1 MIYVFLKKAPYGALI
16 VILLFWQ
23 DLSGALRSWGF
34 EPNPYDICIM
44 NETVGGKQCT
54 IYWNLDDIKISH
66 VRPKAV
72 DEVLYQLT
80 TKYVKMSPLT
90 VSQGRVHNYF
100 GMRLG
105 YGTKRKVCITMPENI
120 EGILEAAAY
129 GMDGVS
135 DTPEAHHMFQVRE
148 YGGMLTTMRS
158 DLFRTIIERI
168 LFAI

>member
-1 MIYVFLKKAPYGALI
+1 M
-16 VILLFWQ
+16 
-23 DLSGALRSWGF
+23 
-34 EPNPYDICIM
+34 
-44 NETVGGKQCT
+44 
-54 IYWNLDDIKISH
+54 
-66 VRPKAV
+66 RPKAV

-148 YGGMLTTMRS
+148 YGSMLTTMRT
-158 DLFRTIIERI
+158 DLFRAIIETI
-168 LFAI
+168 LFAIWRARLDLKTALDFLTKQVQNPDEKNYKNVARTIQYIKRKRGMELTL